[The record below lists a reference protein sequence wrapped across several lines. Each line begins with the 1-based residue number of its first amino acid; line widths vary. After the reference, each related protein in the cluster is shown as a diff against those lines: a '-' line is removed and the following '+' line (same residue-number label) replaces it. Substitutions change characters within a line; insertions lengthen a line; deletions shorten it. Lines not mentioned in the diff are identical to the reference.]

1 MHSKKVCANAMLH
14 VCNMALVGP
23 MVLNA
28 QNCVGYNVCQRSL
41 IATDSTVIP
50 GDDDLLMLRF

>member
-1 MHSKKVCANAMLH
+1 MLH